1 VSTEQT
7 QPRPYQPPQIQRIH
21 QQPPPPPPRRPAA
34 EQPQRQPAASQII
47 SGPGGAPQ
55 MFDQAELA
63 GGGAAVK
70 AIVRVRPFSVKE
82 SRGGSIAA
90 VKPTSDTTLK
100 VDGVGLAHGSV
111 EFGFD
116 RVAGPDVGQDDFWA
130 TSGVQQMLDAAMG
143 GFGATIFAYGQTGS
157 GKTHT
162 MLGPEGGSSG
172 VDGLIPRAIDYLYN
186 RTWEHS
192 SSDPR
197 VQYTLRGSFYEIYN
211 EQVYDL
217 LNPQPTAT
225 SDGEAIPANLPV
237 RWNAASTQAIC
248 GCL

>member
-1 VSTEQT
+1 
-7 QPRPYQPPQIQRIH
+7 
-21 QQPPPPPPRRPAA
+21 
-34 EQPQRQPAASQII
+34 
-47 SGPGGAPQ
+47 